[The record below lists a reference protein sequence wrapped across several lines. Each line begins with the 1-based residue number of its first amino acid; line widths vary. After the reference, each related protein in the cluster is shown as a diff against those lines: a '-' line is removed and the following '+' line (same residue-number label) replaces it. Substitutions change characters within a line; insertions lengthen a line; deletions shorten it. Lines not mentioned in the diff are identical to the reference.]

1 MEFNIRDVFTVIYH
15 EPKSETQSDKRKIT
29 NHKLQTSK
37 RRSLMMKTALTI
49 TLCTLLFVGQAM
61 AADQQK
67 TTKEAKNEK
76 AKPATAEQ
84 QKGNKELKTQKEKLS
99 YSLGYDAGTRMLQS
113 SVDIDPEAFSR
124 AFRDGLAGNKSAM
137 TDEEMRAALVPLQE
151 EMKAKRAEEMKKMA
165 EKNKQMGELN
175 KQEGATF
182 LAENAKKE
190 GVQTLPSGLQYKVVK
205 EGTGKAPQPSDM
217 VTVHYRGTLINGT
230 EFDSSHKRGQPATL
244 GVDKVIKGWTEA
256 LQLMK
261 EGSQWLLYI
270 PSELAYGERGA
281 GTVIGPNQT
290 LIFDVELLSI
300 QAPAEKT
307 EANAPK

>member
-1 MEFNIRDVFTVIYH
+1 
-15 EPKSETQSDKRKIT
+15 
-29 NHKLQTSK
+29 
-37 RRSLMMKTALTI
+37 MMKTALSMM
-49 TLCTLLFVGQAM
+49 LCAFLFVGQAM

-67 TTKEAKNEK
+67 ATKAAKSEK
-76 AKPATAEQ
+76 AKPAAAEH
-84 QKGNKELKTQKEKLS
+84 QKSNKEIKTQQEKLS
-99 YSLGYDAGTRMLQS
+99 YSLGYDAGRRMLQS
-113 SVDIDPEAFSR
+113 SVDIDPETFSR

-165 EKNKQMGELN
+165 EKNKQMAEVN

-190 GVQTLPSGLQYKVVK
+190 GVQTLPSGLQYKIVK
-205 EGTGKAPQPSDM
+205 EGTGSTPKPSDM
-217 VTVHYRGTLINGT
+217 VTVHYRGTLISGT

-281 GTVIGPNQT
+281 GTAIGPNQT